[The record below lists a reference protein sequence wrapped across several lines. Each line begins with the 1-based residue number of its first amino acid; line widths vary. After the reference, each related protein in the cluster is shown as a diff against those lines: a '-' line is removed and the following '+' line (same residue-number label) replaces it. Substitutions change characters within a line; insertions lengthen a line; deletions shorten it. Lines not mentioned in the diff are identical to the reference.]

1 MSNINKSYTLIPTY
15 SNDDQKKP
23 QKEKK
28 PNTVGLPKMK
38 EHCSS
43 LRVFRKVSLGLFL
56 QLNLYDTDMCTYIS
70 IGTWGW
76 GCDITCCWRVTSVQI
91 IFAHCADKHEIYGS

>member
-15 SNDDQKKP
+15 SNDDQKKKT

-28 PNTVGLPKMK
+28 NTVRLPKMK

-56 QLNLYDTDMCTYIS
+56 QLNLYDSDMCTYIS
-70 IGTWGW
+70 IGT
-76 GCDITCCWRVTSVQI
+76 
-91 IFAHCADKHEIYGS
+91 

>member
-15 SNDDQKKP
+15 SNDDQKKKT

-28 PNTVGLPKMK
+28 NTVRLPKMK

-70 IGTWGW
+70 IGT
-76 GCDITCCWRVTSVQI
+76 
-91 IFAHCADKHEIYGS
+91 